1 MKKGRIIYLAIA
13 LFVSLFLGALL
24 ILFLD
29 LANGPIAILVLSIIN
44 IVCLIVS
51 IIFVSEKKLFFKFV
65 PFIAFTLLCSILIP
79 LAKPDVSSKSAV
91 SHSNPVATEVMHLAN
106 GDVRGVYNEDK
117 SVEVYA
123 GIPYAKPPVGDLRWK
138 EPQPVDNWQG
148 VKECNKFGPR
158 SMQPDSTPVMD
169 TLVDIYSEKAWHPDY
184 NMHPVQNMSEDSLYL
199 NIWKPAHASANLP
212 ILMFIH
218 GGSLTSGSSAADDY
232 NGEELA
238 KKGIIMITIQY
249 RLGIFGYF
257 AHPDLAVE
265 SGNNTTG
272 NYGLL
277 DQIMALRWI
286 NDNASYFGGDKDNIT
301 IAGESAGSSSIS
313 ALCTSPLAKN
323 LFKRAIG
330 ESSSLVV
337 KKAPHTYRPLDKAF
351 ETGQKIMK
359 EQGCSSIDD
368 LRKIKASKLVQTQY
382 KNDCMTLDGYA
393 LTKNPYDVYLNGEN
407 NEESLLNGYNVKEA
421 DAFVIPKNLFV
432 PTNKSNILGRL
443 EKEFGKEIAQRIFDL
458 YKDKIDKDA
467 FSAFNE
473 IYSVYWFIQPHHSWS
488 NMAYDNGLDVYRYQF
503 TKENGF
509 HGTYHSGEMIYA
521 YGNIKRS
528 HRQYAYNQSDLDLM
542 NTMSS
547 YWANYVKTGNPNG
560 EGLPTWPLYNPNDNK
575 VMELGEH
582 IGNID
587 DDYLKLYKII
597 EDYIDVEVE
606 KENTQI

>member
-1 MKKGRIIYLAIA
+1 MKKGRILYLAIA
-13 LFVSLFLGALL
+13 LFVSLLLGALL
-24 ILFLD
+24 IFYLD
-29 LANGPIAILVLSIIN
+29 LANGPIVILVLSIIN
-44 IVCLIVS
+44 LVCLIAS
-51 IIFVSEKKLFFKFV
+51 IIYVSGKRRLFKFV
-65 PFIAFTLLCSILIP
+65 PFIAFSLLCAILLP
-79 LAKPDVSSKSAV
+79 LAQPEISPKSAV
-91 SHSNPVATEVMHLAN
+91 RHANPVATEVMHLAN

-138 EPQPVDNWQG
+138 EPQPVENWQG

-158 SMQPDSTPVMD
+158 SMQPDSSPVMNS
-169 TLVDIYSEKAWHPDY
+169 LIDIYSEKGWHPDY
-184 NMHPVQNMSEDSLYL
+184 NMHPIQDMSEDSLYL
-199 NIWKPAHASANLP
+199 NIWKPAHATANLP

-218 GGSLTSGSSAADDY
+218 GGSLTTGTSASDDY

-257 AHPDLAVE
+257 AHPDLITE

-337 KKAPHTYRPLDKAF
+337 KKAPHTYRPLDKAL

-359 EQGCSSIDD
+359 EQDCSSISD
-368 LRKIKASKLVQTQY
+368 LRKVNGFKLLQTQY

-393 LTKNPYDVYLNGEN
+393 LTKNPYDVYLAGEN

-421 DAFVIPKNLFV
+421 DAFVIPKNLLN
-432 PTNKSNILGRL
+432 PTNKSNILSRL
-443 EKEFGKEIAQRIFDL
+443 KKEFGDNFGQRIYDS
-458 YKDKIDKDA
+458 YKEKIDKDA

-488 NMAYDNGLDVYRYQF
+488 NMAFNNGLDVYRYKF
-503 TKENGF
+503 TKENGYR
-509 HGTYHSGEMIYA
+509 GTYHSGEMIYA
-521 YGNIKRS
+521 YGNINRS
-528 HRQYAYNQSDLDLM
+528 SRQFAYNQSDLDLM

-547 YWANYVKTGNPNG
+547 YWINYVKTGNPNG
-560 EGLPTWPLYNPNDNK
+560 EGLPTWSLYNPTDNK

-582 IGNID
+582 VGNID
-587 DDYLKLYKII
+587 DEYLELYKII
-597 EDYIDVEVE
+597 EDYIEI
-606 KENTQI
+606 ENTQI